1 MKKHLCLCVGLL
13 LLSMIGT
20 VWADDIHP
28 PSWRGNA
35 GTTWAEWEFLNN
47 NNTPNPDMGFLPYGP
62 PAITVTPGPGAGW
75 LDQNPPYNPPGVS
88 GDGWWNLSG
97 EIDLIMQD
105 NPVLNPHKE
114 IWIQLTWSPQ
124 VIGNVPILQVVDP
137 FGQTPEFT
145 NPLVNTTLYE
155 QYPGLDIGEKVY
167 HSVYH
172 VDRIPNPPWERI
184 FIRGGINVDELVV
197 DTWCVPEPTTW
208 LLLSTGG
215 MLLLAVRRLRKR
227 K

>member
-1 MKKHLCLCVGLL
+1 MKKLVCISAV
-13 LLSMIGT
+13 MILFVT
-20 VWADDIHP
+20 CAAWADDIHP
-28 PSWRGNA
+28 PNWRGNP
-35 GTTWAEWEFLNN
+35 GTSYALWEFLTPD
-47 NNTPNPDMGFLPYGP
+47 NTPDPDMGFLPFGP
-62 PAITVTPGPGAGW
+62 PNMIVTPGPGAGW
-75 LDQNPPYNPPGVS
+75 FDQNPPYNPPGVS

-97 EIDLIMQD
+97 EIDVTMQD

-124 VIGNVPILQVVDP
+124 VIGNVPFLQVIDP

-145 NPLVNTTLYE
+145 TPLVNTTLFE
-155 QYPGLDIGEKVY
+155 EYPGLQLGEKVY

-184 FIRGGINVDELVV
+184 YIRGGINVDELVI
-197 DTWCVPEPTTW
+197 DTWCVPEPATW
-208 LLLSTGG
+208 LMMVSASVLCGVISWW
-215 MLLLAVRRLRKR
+215 RKR